1 MRDPAPSR
9 LHRLS
14 HSPGRLVWVP
24 RRVGG
29 YLHRQRQAAVA
40 AASAAPAVGPYSGGG
55 ARPRRACAV
64 RRGGPAGAR
73 PAPEVPK
80 AAPFPA
86 ATDPR
91 GASSGQ
97 LSSAFALRTSTS
109 TAVRYHAGPRER
121 PAPAKGHPVALLHR
135 WPKPSGR
142 GPRGRRPLLPALVE
156 LQVQEQQRSSR
167 LQPSKFSLSVSL
179 FLESRREETSL
190 GRPRFESRLSKLLC
204 ILAAGPWTKK
214 SLDLSESRVQEFCKE
229 VPEMWSCWF
238 AGCPHSQS
246 PSSCGR
252 SVLRC

>member
-64 RRGGPAGAR
+64 RRGGPAGAG

-80 AAPFPA
+80 PAPFPA

-97 LSSAFALRTSTS
+97 LSSALALRTSTS

-167 LQPSKFSLSVSL
+167 LQPSKFSLCLS
-179 FLESRREETSL
+179 FLKAAVKKLALEDPGSNPDSRNFFASSPRDLGRRSPWTSRSL
-190 GRPRFESRLSKLLC
+190 GICFSKD
-204 ILAAGPWTKK
+204 GEHQT
-214 SLDLSESRVQEFCKE
+214 
-229 VPEMWSCWF
+229 
-238 AGCPHSQS
+238 
-246 PSSCGR
+246 
-252 SVLRC
+252 